1 MRRARP
7 NPALTERQIFALRDR
22 IYTAVEDGLR
32 ELIEKKTLAKI
43 FRPVPPETVGTVEQE
58 MELLR
63 LVTGDWKRTGKPYE
77 ACNFTMPQYLAF
89 AYCAE
94 RALLASGNTEM
105 ASVFSFIRSAKD
117 PKRVVAG
124 YSSPGGLSR
133 ILQWYRDHGALGTND
148 SLRYDV
154 HCDSRMLEFAEP
166 KDCLRFSRSELFSSD
181 SKWRDGWRGIDEK
194 AKLVSSK
201 FAWREADARFLID
214 EKMFLGGVPIG
225 DVQIK
230 NKNLDG
236 FDMSAIN
243 AGRIVFEECSMNDC
257 VIDGVV
263 VSITISRTEFHRS
276 KLIVNC
282 EDDIRISLSN
292 GNDVKIRNCV
302 CDYFTIMESRMISLD
317 IYGVETNRYGYTNF
331 VDSLLTDLSM
341 KECGFDHFNFTD
353 CKMVDSDFSGNNS
366 KSQDYGFMFDGCR
379 LDRLKSTG
387 NKSSVGYSF
396 KTCKSTGLRS
406 KIKGWKVVDGM
417 IVKDES
423 TG

>member
-124 YSSPGGLSR
+124 YPSHGGLSR
-133 ILQWYRDHGALGTND
+133 ILQWYRDHGALGTGD
-148 SLRYDV
+148 SLKHNV
-154 HCDSRMLEFAEP
+154 HCDSKMLEFSTP
-166 KDCLRFSRSELFSSD
+166 DDCIRFSRSEIFGIG
-181 SKWRDGWRGIDEK
+181 KWRDNWRVMDESVRS
-194 AKLVSSK
+194 AFSK
-201 FAWREADARFLID
+201 FAWREAETRFLID
-214 EKMFLGGVPIG
+214 EKMFVGGVSVG
-225 DVQIK
+225 DIHTK
-230 NKNLDG
+230 NKNLDNY
-236 FDMSAIN
+236 DMTGMSG
-243 AGRIVFEECSMNDC
+243 GRVVFEECSMNGC
-257 VIDGVV
+257 VVNGSFCSLDIKN
-263 VSITISRTEFHRS
+263 TELHRAII
-276 KLIVNC
+276 IVNC
-282 EDDIRISLSN
+282 EENVTISGCN
-292 GNDVKIRNCV
+292 GREMIIKDSV
-302 CDYFTIMESRMISLD
+302 CDFFDVSSSRMISLSVNN
-317 IYGVETNRYGYTNF
+317 IRKNGYGSANF
-331 VDSLLTDLSM
+331 VDSILTDSSI
-341 KECGFDHFNFTD
+341 EACVFNHFDFTD
-353 CKMVDSDFSGNNS
+353 CVMTDSNFSKNKATS
-366 KSQDYGFMFDGCR
+366 EDYGFMFDGCR
-379 LDRLKSTG
+379 LDRLKS
-387 NKSSVGYSF
+387 SSNNSRVGYSF
-396 KTCKSTGLRS
+396 KTCRSTGLRS
-406 KIKGWKVVDGM
+406 KIKGWKVVGGM

-423 TG
+423 AS